1 MAQTYTTN
9 PETAGNGGGAVTPSY
24 ASATVV
30 TPTDRVRWGPIFA
43 GLFAAMSALVLLSL
57 LGLAIGLSNVDA
69 GDRPANFGIGAGI
82 WGAVSALA
90 AFFFGGW
97 MAAHTAAPD
106 REQNGLLQ
114 GAMVWMVAVPL
125 LVYLLAGGISS
136 LFRTAGSVAATGA
149 QAAATAAAP
158 AANDAAAREDMKS
171 AAADAAAGM
180 QEKAAEVRQQVT
192 PQRVEEASD
201 KAATGMWGT
210 LISLVLGLAAAAFGG
225 HVGAG
230 APMMRRMTAGPRPGI
245 RSDGE
250 PIAP

>member
-1 MAQTYTTN
+1 MVQTYTADRDMT
-9 PETAGNGGGAVTPSY
+9 GNGGPAIVATPAV

-43 GLFAAMSALVLLSL
+43 GLFAAMSALVVLSL
-57 LGLAIGLSNVDA
+57 LGLAIGLSSVDA
-69 GDRPANFGIGAGI
+69 GDRPANFGIGAGV

-97 MAAHTAAPD
+97 MAARTAARD

-125 LVYLLAGGISS
+125 MIYLLAGGIGS

-149 QAAATAAAP
+149 QVAATTAGET
-158 AANDAAAREDMKS
+158 AANDPVAREDMES
-171 AAADAAAGM
+171 AADDAAASV
-180 QEKAAEVRQQVT
+180 QAQAAEVRQQVT
-192 PQRVEEASD
+192 PQRVEETSK
-201 KAATGMWGT
+201 KAATGVWGT

-225 HVGAG
+225 HVGAR
-230 APMMRRMTAGPRPGI
+230 APMTRRQPV
-245 RSDGE
+245 
-250 PIAP
+250 